1 MKLGDAG
8 EAFFVQECPEEN
20 FPNELAT
27 SPIPSFEMMM
37 DDGIRQLHHGLSEE
51 VSNSAFYLL
60 PFTLHH
66 WVIPSENSTNYST
79 L

>member
-27 SPIPSFEMMM
+27 SPIPSFDIMM
-37 DDGIRQLHHGLSEE
+37 DDGIRQLHHALSEE
-51 VSNSAFYLL
+51 VC
-60 PFTLHH
+60 
-66 WVIPSENSTNYST
+66 NSTLSCVPIQT
-79 L
+79 CISKWIFS